1 MIYAYIRVS
10 TDKQSVE
17 NQRFEILKYADAK
30 KITIGE
36 WVEETVSSRR
46 KLADRLLG
54 KTLDE
59 LKTEDILIV
68 SELSRLGRNL
78 MEVMSILHICMD
90 KDVQVHTIREKY
102 ELGNNINSKVLA
114 FAFSLSAEI
123 ERQLI
128 SQRTKEALARKKSEG
143 MKLGRPKGS
152 LSKQTKLS
160 GKEEEIKTLLEKD
173 IGYSAI
179 GRILGVNRLTVKNF
193 VESRNLE

>member
-17 NQRFEILKYADAK
+17 NQRFEILKYADAQ
-30 KITIGE
+30 KITIDK

-46 KLADRLLG
+46 KLVDRLLG
-54 KTLDE
+54 KTLE
-59 LKTEDILIV
+59 QLAENDILIV

-78 MEVMSILHICMD
+78 MEVMSILHTCMD
-90 KDVQVHTIREKY
+90 RDVKVHTIKEQY

-143 MKLGRPKGS
+143 KQLGRPKGS
-152 LSKQTKLS
+152 LSKQTKLT
-160 GKEEEIKTLLEKD
+160 GKEDTIKELLDKQ
-173 IGYSAI
+173 ISYSGI

-193 VESRNLE
+193 VESRNLS